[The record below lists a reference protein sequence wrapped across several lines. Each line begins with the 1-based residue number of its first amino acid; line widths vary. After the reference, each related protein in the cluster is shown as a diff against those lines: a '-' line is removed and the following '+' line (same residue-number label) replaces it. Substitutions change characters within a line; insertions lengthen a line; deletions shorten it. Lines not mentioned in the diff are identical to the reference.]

1 MRKQTSAPA
10 DDAPRSVIGRVVAIL
25 GLFDRDRLAIAA
37 ADIAS
42 ALAISPA
49 SAYRYANDLLDAGLL
64 AKSAGRFRLG
74 PKIIELEYVIRT
86 FDPILQ
92 AGDAVMRDLRDA
104 TGLDVL
110 MCNLYG
116 DTIVNVLHLVG
127 RRPVALTYTTGLP
140 MPLFRGAQ
148 ARVILAFTD
157 YRRLRRLYERSL
169 ENPDLRRDARGIG
182 RDWPAFSA
190 ALREIRTQ
198 GWCLARGELDR
209 GLTGISAPVLGA
221 EGRVLGA
228 LVLVRAGPPMP
239 RRERALIEHVRASA
253 SELSA
258 RIARLE
264 SEGVRRQPR

>member
-1 MRKQTSAPA
+1 M
-10 DDAPRSVIGRVVAIL
+10 IGRVVTIL
-25 GLFDRDRLAIAA
+25 GLFHRDRLAIGA

-42 ALAISPA
+42 ALAISTA
-49 SAYRYANDLLDAGLL
+49 SAYRYANDLLEAGLL

-74 PKIIELEYVIRT
+74 AKIIELEYVIRT

-92 AGDAVMRDLRDA
+92 AGDAVMRELRDA

-116 DTIVNVLHLVG
+116 DTIVNVLHLAG
-127 RRPVALTYTTGLP
+127 KRPVALTYTKGLP

-157 YRRLRRLYERSL
+157 YRRLRRLYERAL
-169 ENPDLRRDARGIG
+169 EDPDLRRDARRIG
-182 RDWPAFSA
+182 GDWPAFSS

-198 GWCLARGELDR
+198 GWCLARGELDP
-209 GLTGISAPVLGA
+209 GLTGISAPVVGTD
-221 EGRVLGA
+221 GRVLGA

-239 RRERALIEHVRASA
+239 RRERALIEQVRAGA

-264 SEGVRRQPR
+264 SAGARRRQPR